1 MMNSIVSIVAALM
14 MLFNACGVLTDSLEA
29 PVSFTVSA
37 QMDAVAS
44 EKAVSLI
51 PGSQSVPALSQGIS
65 VAADVLNT
73 LAVRGTADSSGAQLE
88 LGTQDTPVI
97 TLDFRK
103 DGEGIKA
110 TSSLLG
116 GSLITMN
123 PETANELTVSM
134 AGDSLAQLSAMQ
146 SAMKALDQQKALDEC
161 HQAADRAVA
170 KNAEKAGPYESGD
183 YFLEEEFSFTKKAVL
198 DISYQELMG
207 ILLDEAES
215 VLSSGEYAKVFAA
228 MGEYAN
234 PLPRIQSLKEELA
247 NLDPSLVYETAAAL
261 YENEE
266 GERMVVADLHRA
278 ADPDQGL
285 PDANDVHL
293 YFGTE
298 FRNARLGITVT
309 RNEDAPS
316 QVSLSFAEDGAMTLI
331 SSLQAGESRSVFI
344 NAVRDGQGCTSAVF
358 GVWMGETFIRVLA
371 DMKADETDT
380 HTVDLQL
387 LIDGADGET
396 LYPLKASAAWTPGS
410 ELAPIAA
417 AEGAETVAMEA
428 LMGSEEEA
436 QTAQSALQTSLMIGA
451 SSALFKLLQVL
462 PEGTAA
468 FLQQAL
474 FAQ

>member
-1 MMNSIVSIVAALM
+1 MMNSIVSVVTALM
-14 MLFNACGVLTDSLEA
+14 MLFNIFGAFTGNLES
-29 PVSFTVSA
+29 PVSFTISA
-37 QMDAVAS
+37 QVDAAAA

-51 PGSQSVPALSQGIS
+51 PASQDVPSLSQGVS
-65 VAADVLNT
+65 VVADVLNT
-73 LAVRGTADSSGAQLE
+73 LSVRGAADPSGADLE
-88 LGTQDTPVI
+88 IGTQETPVV
-97 TLDFRK
+97 TLGFRK
-103 DGEGIKA
+103 DDAGIKA

-123 PETANELTVSM
+123 PETVNEQTGM
-134 AGDSLAQLSAMQ
+134 MGDSLAQASAMQ
-146 SAMKALDQQKALDEC
+146 AALKALDQQKALADV
-161 HQAADRAVA
+161 HQAVDNAVA
-170 KNAEKAGPYESGD
+170 KIAEKAGPFEAGEF
-183 YFLEEEFSFTKKAVL
+183 FLEEEFSFTKKAVL

-207 ILLDEAES
+207 VILNEAET
-215 VLSSGEYAKVFAA
+215 VLSSGEYAEVFAA
-228 MGEYAN
+228 MEESAN
-234 PLPRIQSLKEELA
+234 PIPRIQSLKEAMA
-247 NLDPSLVYETAAAL
+247 NLDPSRAYETAAAL

-278 ADPDQGL
+278 ANPEQGL
-285 PDANDVHL
+285 ADANDMHL

-331 SSLQAGESRSVFI
+331 ASLQAGEGRSVFI

-396 LYPLKASAAWTPGS
+396 LYPLKTSAVWTPGS

-436 QTAQSALQTSLMIGA
+436 QTAQSSLQASLMIGA

-462 PEGTAA
+462 PAETAS